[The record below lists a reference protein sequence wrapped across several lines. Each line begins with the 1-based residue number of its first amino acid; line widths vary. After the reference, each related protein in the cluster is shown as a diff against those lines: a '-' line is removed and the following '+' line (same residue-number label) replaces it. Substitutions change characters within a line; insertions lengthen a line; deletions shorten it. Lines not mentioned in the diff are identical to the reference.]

1 MSTCGIPGAVMGGG
15 NGEMDRRQEALP
27 WEATGEF
34 GGHRRNET
42 IVQKWAYVNKIIKM
56 VRLDGRK

>member
-1 MSTCGIPGAVMGGG
+1 MVYLVLSWEVGMEKWTGDKKPCPG
-15 NGEMDRRQEALP
+15 
-27 WEATGEF
+27 EATGEF

>member
-1 MSTCGIPGAVMGGG
+1 MEKWTGDKKPRPG
-15 NGEMDRRQEALP
+15 
-27 WEATGEF
+27 EATGEF

>member
-1 MSTCGIPGAVMGGG
+1 MEKWTGDKKPCPG
-15 NGEMDRRQEALP
+15 
-27 WEATGEF
+27 EATGEF